1 MCVCYIDFYVL
12 FAYIQPCQSIF
23 VKVVADQGKLDK
35 DAIIWFVTAFLRP
48 AAHQLLIMRRR
59 VQHVCQQNKCLV

>member
-12 FAYIQPCQSIF
+12 FAYIQPCQSSF

-48 AAHQLLIMRRR
+48 AAHQ
-59 VQHVCQQNKCLV
+59 